1 MPTPIQNPSGYAVT
15 RAVAYAD
22 VDGSMLQVAAATP
35 LPVTVT
41 SVGATATTP
50 LASTASASAVAG
62 PYQPALGRAVILVLT
77 GTWTGSVKVTRS
89 TDGGTTR
96 QPLTAAGTAWGQF
109 SANCCDPVWEESE
122 ASARLYLDITLTSG
136 SVTYRMAQ

>member
-50 LASTASASAVAG
+50 LAGTASASAVAG

-122 ASARLYLDITLTSG
+122 AAARLYLDITLTSG

>member
-1 MPTPIQNPSGYAVT
+1 MPTPIQNPAGYAVT

-41 SVGATATTP
+41 GGGAAATTP
-50 LASTASASAVAG
+50 LAGTTATSTVAG
-62 PYQPALGRAVILVLT
+62 PYQPALGRAVMLVLT
-77 GTWTGSVKVTRS
+77 GTWAGSVKVTRS
-89 TDGGTTR
+89 TDGGVTR
-96 QPLTAAGTAWGQF
+96 QPLTAAGIGWAQF

-122 ASARLYLDITLTSG
+122 SAARLYLDITLTSG
-136 SVTYRMAQ
+136 SLTYRMAQ

>member
-41 SVGATATTP
+41 SIGTTATTP
-50 LASTASASAVAG
+50 LASTDSASAVAG

-96 QPLTAAGTAWGQF
+96 QPLTAAGTTWGQF

-122 ASARLYLDITLTSG
+122 AAARLYLDITLTSG

>member
-50 LASTASASAVAG
+50 LAGTASASAVAG

-77 GTWTGSVKVTRS
+77 GTWAGSVRVTRS

-96 QPLTAAGTAWGQF
+96 QPLTAAGTTWGQF

-122 ASARLYLDITLTSG
+122 AAARLYLDITLTSG

>member
-50 LASTASASAVAG
+50 LAGTASASAVAG

-77 GTWTGSVKVTRS
+77 GTWTGGVRVTRS

-96 QPLTAAGTAWGQF
+96 QPLTAAGTTWGQF

-122 ASARLYLDITLTSG
+122 AAARLYLDITLTSG
-136 SVTYRMAQ
+136 SVTYRMAR